1 MKKKQFISVLLMALL
16 IIVGC
21 ENGVV
26 KKTMEK
32 AKIAMKEKAYEKA
45 LLSLELALEENPSH
59 EEAKT
64 LHSIVDTY
72 LQATQLIEEEK
83 FAEAKKVID
92 QLDKGYADYTI
103 KEDMDVLKEKIETH
117 LTEID
122 KVAQVLTEAEE
133 MFNQQQY
140 EECKATLITHVIGS
154 LSEHVN
160 ANPYATSEQ
169 KAKAEELVA
178 KSQQALDEQEAQRM
192 AEEERLA
199 EEKRQEEER
208 KKQQEPKVYSREEVT
223 ELLIS
228 LDKGMAV
235 DEDPDDDF
243 FKDAYINGERCYISN
258 IVYPFGNDYHTRMF
272 YVGSQ
277 TLKVYNL
284 DYQAKG
290 TIYED
295 QDFEWGGF

>member
-21 ENGVV
+21 ENGMV
-26 KKTMEK
+26 KKSMEK
-32 AKIAMKEKAYEKA
+32 AKIAMEEKAYEKA
-45 LLSLELALEENPSH
+45 LLSLELVLEENPSH

-72 LQATQLIEEEK
+72 LQATQLIEGEK

-178 KSQQALDEQEAQRM
+178 KSQQALDEQEAQRV

-277 TLKVYNL
+277 TLTVYDL
-284 DYQAKG
+284 DYQAQG

-295 QDFEWGGF
+295 QDFERGAF

>member
-21 ENGVV
+21 ENGMV
-26 KKTMEK
+26 KKSMEK
-32 AKIAMKEKAYEKA
+32 AKIAMEEKAYEKA
-45 LLSLELALEENPSH
+45 LLSLELVLEENPSH

-72 LQATQLIEEEK
+72 LQATQLIEGEK

-178 KSQQALDEQEAQRM
+178 KSQQALDEQEAQRV

-277 TLKVYNL
+277 TLIVYDL
-284 DYQAKG
+284 DYQAQG
-290 TIYED
+290 TIYEY
-295 QDFEWGGF
+295 QDFERGAF

>member
-1 MKKKQFISVLLMALL
+1 M
-16 IIVGC
+16 
-21 ENGVV
+21 
-26 KKTMEK
+26 
-32 AKIAMKEKAYEKA
+32 
-45 LLSLELALEENPSH
+45 
-59 EEAKT
+59 
-64 LHSIVDTY
+64 
-72 LQATQLIEEEK
+72 
-83 FAEAKKVID
+83 ID

-277 TLKVYNL
+277 TLIVYDL
-284 DYQAKG
+284 DYQAQG
-290 TIYED
+290 TIYEY
-295 QDFEWGGF
+295 QDFERGAF

>member
-21 ENGVV
+21 ENGMV
-26 KKTMEK
+26 KKSMEK
-32 AKIAMKEKAYEKA
+32 AKIAMEEKAYEKA
-45 LLSLELALEENPSH
+45 LLSLELVLEENPSH

-72 LQATQLIEEEK
+72 LQATQLIAEEK

-169 KAKAEELVA
+169 KAKAEE
-178 KSQQALDEQEAQRM
+178 
-192 AEEERLA
+192 
-199 EEKRQEEER
+199 KRQEEER

-235 DEDPDDDF
+235 DEEPDDDF

-277 TLKVYNL
+277 TLTVYDL
-284 DYQAKG
+284 DYQAQG

-295 QDFEWGGF
+295 QDFERGAF

>member
-1 MKKKQFISVLLMALL
+1 MKKKQFISILLMALL

-21 ENGVV
+21 ENGMV
-26 KKTMEK
+26 KKSMEK
-32 AKIAMKEKAYEKA
+32 AKIAMEEKAYEKA
-45 LLSLELALEENPSH
+45 LLSLELVLEENPSH

-72 LQATQLIEEEK
+72 LQATQLIAEEK
-83 FAEAKKVID
+83 FAEAKKMID

-117 LTEID
+117 LTEVD

-160 ANPYATSEQ
+160 ANPHATSEQ

-228 LDKGMAV
+228 LDKGMAM

-258 IVYPFGNDYHTRMF
+258 IVYGPAHHTRMF

-277 TLKVYNL
+277 TLTVYDL
-284 DYQAKG
+284 EYQDQG
-290 TIYED
+290 TIYD
-295 QDFEWGGF
+295 SQDFEFGAF

>member
-21 ENGVV
+21 ENGMV
-26 KKTMEK
+26 KKSMEK
-32 AKIAMKEKAYEKA
+32 AKIAMEEKAYEKA
-45 LLSLELALEENPSH
+45 LLSLELVLEENPSH

-72 LQATQLIEEEK
+72 LQATQLIAEEK

-178 KSQQALDEQEAQRM
+178 KSQQALDEQEAQRV
-192 AEEERLA
+192 AEEE
-199 EEKRQEEER
+199 
-208 KKQQEPKVYSREEVT
+208 
-223 ELLIS
+223 
-228 LDKGMAV
+228 
-235 DEDPDDDF
+235 PDDDF

-277 TLKVYNL
+277 TLTVYDL
-284 DYQAKG
+284 DYQAQG

-295 QDFEWGGF
+295 QDFERGAF